1 MTISDSK
8 FEVAMARQAMTK
20 TSLAEK
26 SGMSRNRLNVVLN
39 SKKVTPATVGRIAK
53 ALGVDVT
60 DILEDEGD

>member
-8 FEVAMARQAMTK
+8 FEMAMARQAMTK

-26 SGMSRNRLNVVLN
+26 AGMSRNRLNVVLN
-39 SKKVTPATVGRIAK
+39 SKKVTPMVVGRIAK

-60 DILEDEGD
+60 EILEDESR